1 MSINDLPNNTDE
13 LKQMIIKL
21 DRQVAE
27 QIIQY
32 EKKITLLEEELQFFK
47 QRLFGRKSE
56 KLQNLDD
63 KNWPWLFNEAEMV
76 VDQEAATENR
86 DKQPLIRVKEHT
98 RHRAGRKPLP
108 ANLPRK
114 EIIHT
119 LTEEE
124 RKCAC
129 GTVAE
134 KIGEET
140 AEKLDV
146 IPAQFIVE
154 KHIRYKYA
162 CRGCEG
168 LESEGGAVK
177 IAPPPPAL
185 IPKSIATPGL
195 LAFLLSAKFE
205 DGMPFYRIEKVL
217 LRYGIELTRAT
228 MCFWMMQ
235 VADRLKEILELFKVE
250 LLAGSLIGID
260 ETRLQVL
267 KEPGRPAHTLSYM
280 WVFRGGD
287 PKQPV
292 IIYHYAPSRAA
303 EVPINFLGEYKG
315 YIQTDDYIVYEVLG
329 KTMGVVLVGCWAHS
343 RRGFADVVK
352 ISKKSENAEKALS
365 YIRKLYA
372 VEKEAKE
379 LELDYDGV
387 KNLRQRKAKP
397 VLLEFKEWL
406 EEIIKKVPPE
416 SKLGKAINYALG
428 NWEKLIRY
436 LEDGRIPIDNNFLE
450 NAIRPFVIGRKA
462 WLFSDTPEGAHASA
476 ALYSL
481 IETAKANG
489 LEPYW
494 YMRYIFEELPKATTR
509 EQIKNLLPQYI
520 DRSKVKAYKRP
531 ASQNRV

>member
-1 MSINDLPNNTDE
+1 MSIDDLPNNTAE
-13 LKQMIIKL
+13 LKQMILKL
-21 DRQVAE
+21 DKQVE
-27 QIIQY
+27 ELKSQY
-32 EKKITLLEEELQFFK
+32 EQKVGLLEEELQFFK
-47 QRLFGRKSE
+47 HRLFGRKSE
-56 KLQNLDD
+56 KLKNLDD

-76 VDQEAATENR
+76 VNKEAAEA
-86 DKQPLIRVKEHT
+86 QGEEPLIRVKEYT

-129 GTVAE
+129 GAIAE
-134 KIGEET
+134 KIGEEFS
-140 AEKLDV
+140 EKLDV

-154 KHIRYKYA
+154 KHIRHKYA
-162 CRGCEG
+162 CRCCEG

-185 IPKSIATPGL
+185 IPKSISTPGL

-235 VADRLKEILELFKVE
+235 VADRLKAMLELFKVE
-250 LLAGSLIGID
+250 LLAGPLIGID

-303 EVPINFLGEYKG
+303 EVPIKFLGEYQG

-329 KTMGVVLVGCWAHS
+329 KTMKVPLVGCWAHS
-343 RRGFADVVK
+343 RRGFTDVVK
-352 ISKKSENAEKALS
+352 ISKKSENADQALS

-379 LELDYDGV
+379 LELDDDGI
-387 KNLRQRKAKP
+387 KDLRQTKAKP
-397 VLLEFKEWL
+397 VLSEFRGWL
-406 EEIIKKVPPE
+406 EEIIKQVPPE
-416 SKLGKAINYALG
+416 SKLGKAINYVVS

-494 YMRYIFEELPKATTR
+494 YMRYIFEELPKATTC
-509 EQIKNLLPQYI
+509 EQIKILLPQYI
-520 DRSKVKAYKRP
+520 DRTKVRAYKRP
-531 ASQNRV
+531 APQKKV